1 MYRRA
6 CRRGR
11 SSCIFHNN
19 IACGDPCR
27 LVSFQIIDF
36 FRKTA
41 IIEGQVFVKINGGI
55 DMNKLQLK
63 RYAKLLAKVGI
74 NPKKGQWVII
84 YPELDQPEFTEWVVE
99 ELYRA
104 GAGKVTVQWAH
115 QPISKLKYK
124 YEKEETLSATADW
137 EIERLKLYQK
147 ELPAMLYLLSED
159 PDGLS
164 GIDQNKV
171 TRIRI
176 ARSKISKPYHD
187 AMDNHYQ
194 WCIAAVP
201 GKAWAKKVFPELQVN
216 RAMEALWDAILKASR
231 ADGPDP
237 VREWARHN
245 DNIASRCDYLNK
257 LGLVALEYKASN
269 GTDFRVGLMNESLF
283 LGGGETTLEGRYYN
297 PNIPSEEIFTSPK
310 AGDAEGIVYSTKPL
324 SYQGELIEDFSVR
337 FEKGKVV
344 EVKAKKNQ
352 ELLEKMISMDEGAAM
367 LGECALIADDSPI
380 NNAGILY
387 YNTLFDE
394 NASCHLALGRG
405 FSNCVRG
412 YEALSQEELAKLGLN
427 DSMIHV
433 DFMIGCKDMQI
444 TGVTAKG
451 ERVAIFKDGN
461 WAF

>member
-11 SSCIFHNN
+11 SSCIFHSN

-74 NPKKGQWVII
+74 NPKKGQWVIV

-257 LGLVALEYKASN
+257 LGLIALEYKASN

>member
-74 NPKKGQWVII
+74 NPKKGQWVIV

-171 TRIRI
+171 SRIRI

>member
-11 SSCIFHNN
+11 SSCIFHSN

>member
-1 MYRRA
+1 
-6 CRRGR
+6 
-11 SSCIFHNN
+11 
-19 IACGDPCR
+19 
-27 LVSFQIIDF
+27 
-36 FRKTA
+36 
-41 IIEGQVFVKINGGI
+41 
-55 DMNKLQLK
+55 MNKLQLK

-124 YEKEETLSATADW
+124 YEKEEVLSETADW
-137 EIERLKLYQK
+137 EVERLKLYTK

-164 GIDQNKV
+164 GIDQDKA

-176 ARSKISKPYHD
+176 ARSKVSKPYHD

-201 GKAWAKKVFPELQVN
+201 GKAWAKKVFPDLQVN
-216 RAMEALWDAILKASR
+216 RAVEALWDAILKASR
-231 ADGPDP
+231 ADGSDP

-257 LGLVALEYKASN
+257 LGLIALEYKAGN

-352 ELLEKMISMDEGAAM
+352 ELLEKMIGMDEGAAM

-394 NASCHLALGRG
+394 NASCHLALGKG
-405 FSNCVRG
+405 FANCVRG
-412 YEALSQEELAKLGLN
+412 YEELSQEELAKLGLN

-444 TGVTAKG
+444 TGITAKG

>member
-1 MYRRA
+1 
-6 CRRGR
+6 
-11 SSCIFHNN
+11 
-19 IACGDPCR
+19 
-27 LVSFQIIDF
+27 
-36 FRKTA
+36 
-41 IIEGQVFVKINGGI
+41 
-55 DMNKLQLK
+55 MNKLQLK

-74 NPKKGQWVII
+74 NPKKGQWVIV

-124 YEKEETLSATADW
+124 YEKEEVLSETADW
-137 EIERLKLYQK
+137 EVERLKLYTK

-164 GIDQNKV
+164 GIDQDKA

-176 ARSKISKPYHD
+176 ARSKVSKPYHD

-201 GKAWAKKVFPELQVN
+201 GKAWAKKVFPDLQVN
-216 RAMEALWDAILKASR
+216 RAVEALWDAILKASR
-231 ADGPDP
+231 ADGSDP

-257 LGLVALEYKASN
+257 LGLVALEYKAGN

-352 ELLEKMISMDEGAAM
+352 ELLEKMIGMDEGAAM

-394 NASCHLALGRG
+394 NASCHLALGKG
-405 FSNCVRG
+405 FANCVRG
-412 YEALSQEELAKLGLN
+412 YEELSQEELAKLGLN

-444 TGVTAKG
+444 TGITAKG